1 MDTESGT
8 GRKPLLGE
16 ILVQNGLITEEM
28 LAAALRRQTQV
39 GKKIGAVLVEMGFI
53 TTESLL
59 DHLSNQLGIPA
70 VNLFTVDIPIDT
82 LRKIPLDRI
91 KEFKMLP
98 LNDDGTLTVAMV
110 NPRDYAAIHDL
121 EFIIGRR
128 VNPVIVP
135 SNQLDAAI
143 RSMGDGN
150 QNGLKGSD
158 IEKSCSA
165 RTVESN
171 EIDLTMLLRQTKEMK
186 ATDLQLTAGVPPSMK
201 LSSELRR
208 LNMPALAPDTMTV
221 FAKTLLGPE
230 RYSRFET
237 ENNLDF
243 SYADVDNSRFRVNI
257 YKQRNSVSITM
268 RRIPDS
274 IPSLSELGLPPD
286 IENFALKT
294 QGLILITG
302 PAGHGKSTTMAA
314 LVDLINTRRK
324 CNIITLE
331 DPIEYL
337 FKHKSSN
344 VNQREIGKDTS
355 SFHDGLRHI
364 FRQSPDVIVIG
375 EMRDPESFRIALQAA
390 ETGHL
395 VLSTLHSRHATS
407 TIERVVEMF
416 PGEEQVQIRAQM
428 AECLLLVLSQRLIMN
443 KERSGL
449 TLAYEKLAN
458 SYKIKTFIRD
468 GKTHQIRTQ
477 MQLPGDE
484 YSSIDVSL
492 IRLTLGGLI
501 TEEEGSKH
509 ADNLTFYQDGIIGK
523 VLR

>member
-1 MDTESGT
+1 MDNESGT
-8 GRKPLLGE
+8 VRKPLLGE

-28 LAAALRRQTQV
+28 LADALRRQTQV
-39 GKKIGAVLVEMGFI
+39 DKKIGAVLVEMGFI
-53 TTESLL
+53 TTETLL

-70 VNLFTVDIPIDT
+70 VNLFTIDIPIDI
-82 LRKIPLDRI
+82 LRKIPHDKI
-91 KEFKMLP
+91 KEFRMLP

-110 NPRDYAAIHDL
+110 NPKDYAAIHDI

-128 VNPVIVP
+128 VNPVIAP
-135 SNQLDAAI
+135 SVQLEAAI
-143 RSMGDGN
+143 RSMEEGDPV
-150 QNGLKGSD
+150 GLKGSD
-158 IEKSCSA
+158 IETSCS
-165 RTVESN
+165 VCNIVSN
-171 EIDLTMLLRQTKEMK
+171 EIDLTMLLRQTKEMR

-201 LSSELRR
+201 MLSELRR
-208 LNMPALAPDTMTV
+208 MNMPALTPDTLID
-221 FAKTLLGPE
+221 FAKTLLGPGG
-230 RYSRFET
+230 YARFET

-243 SYADVDNSRFRVNI
+243 SYSDVDNSRFRVNI

-274 IPSLSELGLPPD
+274 IPTLTELGLPAD

-337 FKHKSSN
+337 LKHKSSN

-355 SFHDGLRHI
+355 SFHEGLRHI

-416 PGEEQVQIRAQM
+416 PGEEQTLIRAQI

-443 KERSGL
+443 RQRSGL

-458 SYKIKTFIRD
+458 SYKMKTFIRD

-477 MQLPGDE
+477 MQLPSDE
-484 YSSIDVSL
+484 YSSVDVSL
-492 IRLTLGGLI
+492 IRLTLDGLI
-501 TEEEGSKH
+501 SEEEGSRH
-509 ADNLTFYQDGIIGK
+509 ADNLSFYQDGIKGK

>member
-1 MDTESGT
+1 MDNESGT
-8 GRKPLLGE
+8 IKKPLLGE
-16 ILVQNGLITEEM
+16 ILVQHGLITQDM
-28 LAAALRRQTQV
+28 LSTALRRQTQV
-39 GKKIGAVLVEMGFI
+39 GKKIGAVLVEMGYI
-53 TTESLL
+53 TAESLL
-59 DHLSNQLGIPA
+59 DHLSSQFGIPA
-70 VNLFTVDIPIDT
+70 VNLFTIDIPMDILKTISVD
-82 LRKIPLDRI
+82 KI
-91 KEFKMLP
+91 KEFKILP

-110 NPRDYAAIHDL
+110 NPNDYAAIHDI
-121 EFIIGRR
+121 EFIIGKR

-135 SNQLDAAI
+135 SIQIDAAI
-143 RSMGDGN
+143 RNMEDGK
-150 QNGLKGSD
+150 QGGLKGSD
-158 IEKSCSA
+158 IEKSCSV
-165 RTVESN
+165 RTVEIN

-208 LNMPALAPDTMTV
+208 LNMPALTPDTLTD

-230 RYSRFET
+230 RYGRFET

-243 SYADVDNSRFRVNI
+243 SYADADNSRFRVNI

-274 IPSLSELGLPPD
+274 IPSLSELGLPTD
-286 IENFALKT
+286 IENYALKT

-314 LVDLINTRRK
+314 LIDLINTRRK

-344 VNQREIGKDTS
+344 VNQREIGKDTP
-355 SFHDGLRHI
+355 SFHEGLRHI

-375 EMRDPESFRIALQAA
+375 EMRDSESFRIALQAA

-395 VLSTLHSRHATS
+395 VLSTLHSRNATS

-416 PGEEQVQIRAQM
+416 PGDEQTRIRAQF
-428 AECLLLVLSQRLIMN
+428 ADCLLLVLSQRLIMN
-443 KERSGL
+443 KQRSGL

-458 SYKIKTFIRD
+458 SFKIKTFIRD

-492 IRLTLGGLI
+492 VRLTLGGLI
-501 TEEEGSKH
+501 TDEEGSKH